1 MIFIIKNTMR
11 SYDKIKNIQKANLIT
26 ENLYLVNKNPSYLIE
41 NILSIDEND
50 FENKNLINK
59 FLFESIIENG
69 IELDDLITEN
79 KEVINESIVIGA
91 VLASGKLLDV
101 IGVVFKKIYNFFV
114 KKGWIKGNQIEK
126 TYLEEAGEWIHE
138 NLVMGI
144 FKTIATFLL
153 GTIAAAVAVV
163 NAFTDPNNGDVL
175 NKIVSDENIKNL
187 AATLFYVSI
196 TIVGVKGLMVVAN
209 SAIHGSHILHGVVEA
224 VTSGTKFYELILLL
238 LAFYSALFI
247 EAYKPFKNRITDLA
261 HAYGECLEGNK
272 NIYNVIKSV
281 PKNFKAGNTSQI
293 ECVNHHLNI
302 HSNNHANKHGDK
314 PQQTTNDKQQNG

>member
-1 MIFIIKNTMR
+1 MR

-126 TYLEEAGEWIHE
+126 TYLEKAGEWIHE
-138 NLVMGI
+138 NLIMGV
-144 FKTIATFLL
+144 FKIIATTLL
-153 GTIAAAVAVV
+153 GTIGGFVGVV
-163 NAFTDPNNGDVL
+163 QVLANPKSNGDLV
-175 NKIVSDENIKNL
+175 NKIVSEENIKNL
-187 AATLFYVSI
+187 AATLFYASI
-196 TIVGVKGLMVVAN
+196 TIVGAQGLMTVAH
-209 SAIHGSHILHGVVEA
+209 SAIHGSHILHGVIEG
-224 VTSGTKFYELILLL
+224 VTSGTKLYELILLV
-238 LAFYSALFI
+238 LAFYSASYI
-247 EAYKPFKNRITDLA
+247 EPYKPFKNKIPALA
-261 HAYGECLEGNK
+261 HAYGECLEGDK
-272 NIYNVIKSV
+272 NIYNVIKSL
-281 PKNFKAGNTSQI
+281 PKTIKAGDTSQI

-302 HSNNHANKHGDK
+302 HGGEQGSKDNH
-314 PQQTTNDKQQNG
+314 QTTHGEQSSKDNHQPAAA